1 MSQNFFTHEH
11 VNFDILRQRSFNM
24 RWAALDQNA
33 IPLTSADPDFPP
45 APEIIETLQ
54 DYLKGGYMPYVP
66 PFGLPGLR
74 ESIASYVGRRKGEQ
88 VKWEWVLPTDSAARA
103 MDIIAEAVLQPG
115 DEAIIFDPVDLMFGV
130 SVRRA
135 GGIPVYF
142 SRIKENGFWDLSD
155 LESLVTPKTKLLCL
169 CNPHNPLGVLYS
181 KEELEEVLRVAN
193 AHDLYILNDEV
204 WSDIV
209 YSEQTFLSL
218 MQFPAEQTKKVLTV
232 YGYSKGFSMAGIR
245 GGYLICPD
253 PEMFTKIVD
262 VSGVENTVGGVACLT
277 QIAMMAAFDKAEYW
291 VDAFV
296 AHLQTCRDY
305 VYDRLNAMPGIR
317 ADKQEATFVSFF
329 DVRGT
334 GLTSEGFVEYIQKDA
349 GVYLVPGS
357 NKWFGPGAEGRV
369 RLCYATSHDILKE
382 ALDRIECSVNKL

>member
-45 APEIIETLQ
+45 APEIIESLQ

-74 ESIASYVGRRKGEQ
+74 ESIASYVGRRKGEH
-88 VKWEWVLPTDSAARA
+88 VNPEWVLPTDSAARA

-130 SVRRA
+130 AVRRA
-135 GGIPVYF
+135 GGTPVYF
-142 SRIKENGFWDLSD
+142 SRNKKNGCWDLSD
-155 LESLVTPKTKLLCL
+155 LESYVTPKTKLLCL

-181 KEELEEVLRVAN
+181 EEELAEVLRIAN

-209 YSEQTFLSL
+209 YSEQKFLSL
-218 MQFPAEQTKKVLTV
+218 MQFPAEQTRKVLTV

-253 PEMFTKIVD
+253 PDMFQKIAD

-305 VYDRLNAMPGIR
+305 VYDRLIAMPGIR
-317 ADKQEATFVSFF
+317 ADKQEATFVTFF
-329 DVRGT
+329 DVRDT
-334 GLTSEGFVEYIQKDA
+334 GLTSEGFVEYIQNDA

-369 RLCYATSHDILKE
+369 RVCYATSHDILKE